1 MKNPKIYSIIS
12 AAYDVNSCNE
22 KNIVVKECDNFFVEE
37 VTKEL
42 IDGLQIVGVP
52 VYLDGKLKRSEYVK
66 IGFNGRWFVVKRS
79 DFKNCR
85 WMYKAAFKST
95 FPEITF
101 AIDSLYSD
109 MVYEFTGPI
118 DNTVLLAD
126 VDKKVANL
134 FYEMK
139 LVALG
144 NIELDVRG
152 FSDEYSFKNFK
163 VKYTVMSQ
171 DEYEAH
177 KEFHDKQM
185 MTASRRALCDAIR
198 LDTGASI
205 RDLVEFLKA

>member
-1 MKNPKIYSIIS
+1 MKNPKIYSIVS
-12 AAYDVNSCNE
+12 AAYDVNSCTE
-22 KNIVVKECDNFFVEE
+22 KNIVIKECDNFFVEE
-37 VTKEL
+37 VTKGL
-42 IDGLQIVGVP
+42 IDGLQVVGVP
-52 VYLDGKLKRSEYVK
+52 VYIDGKLKRSEYVK

-79 DFKNCR
+79 DFMNCR
-85 WMYKAAFKST
+85 WMYKSAFKSI

-139 LVALG
+139 LITLG

-177 KEFHDKQM
+177 REFHDKQM
-185 MTASRRALCDAIR
+185 MTASRRALCKAIE
-198 LDTGASI
+198 LATDASI